1 MIALKW
7 KQNQIMAEISL
18 SKTAG
23 ASLEASNAHMPI
35 PKLFSD
41 EANNNNNYNCRT
53 IVMWIHD
60 MPILKANTWN
70 SFYLII
76 GSVK

>member
-1 MIALKW
+1 
-7 KQNQIMAEISL
+7 MAEISL

-53 IVMWIHD
+53 IVM
-60 MPILKANTWN
+60 
-70 SFYLII
+70 
-76 GSVK
+76 